1 MVIKTPLVV
10 VEQKLIVA
18 GHYTTILYL
27 QEQQLS
33 LLVYVLNPENT
44 AFLCRV
50 QTDNVCL
57 QSKFLQHAE

>member
-33 LLVYVLNPENT
+33 LVCVLNPENT